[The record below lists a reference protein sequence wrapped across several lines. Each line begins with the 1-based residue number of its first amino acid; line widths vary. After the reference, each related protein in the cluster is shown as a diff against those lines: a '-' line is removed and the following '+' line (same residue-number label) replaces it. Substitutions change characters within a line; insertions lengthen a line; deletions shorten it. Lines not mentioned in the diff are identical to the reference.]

1 MSTIDTSNLTAKQKT
16 ELLKELAKDVKTEKK
31 KLSEN
36 RKAYKE
42 LSNEYVSRNI
52 DDLVNHN
59 TITENLITALFE
71 DYKVVKELKVI
82 AYGEKQQDSHTSTL
96 PDGSASITIGHNVTI
111 GFDGTE
117 SSGVE
122 KIKNF
127 ISSLSDDDENT
138 KKLSK
143 MVNTFLKPN
152 AKTGMLNPVKIIELS
167 KLRDDFNDEQFNDG
181 LDIIFSAQ
189 TRNQN
194 SMYVSGWK
202 FIEIDGKPKKIQFRF
217 TV

>member
-1 MSTIDTSNLTAKQKT
+1 MSTIDTSKLSAEERA
-16 ELLKELAKDVKTEKK
+16 ELMAQLSQDEKAEKEKK
-31 KLSEN
+31 VEN

-42 LSNEYVSRNI
+42 LSNEYVYRNI
-52 DDLVNHN
+52 NNLINHN
-59 TITENLITALFE
+59 KITEHLITTLFE
-71 DYKVVKELKVI
+71 DYKAVKEMKALV
-82 AYGEKQQDSHTSTL
+82 YGEKPQDSHTSTL
-96 PDGSASITIGHNVTI
+96 PDGSASITIGYNVTI

-127 ISSLSDDDENT
+127 ISSLSDNDENT
-138 KKLSK
+138 KKLTK

-167 KLRDDFNDEQFNDG
+167 KLRDEFKDDQFNDG
-181 LDIIFSAQ
+181 LDIIFNAQ

-202 FIEIDGKPKKIQFRF
+202 FVEIDGKPKKVQFRF